1 MADAVADEID
11 ELKRDITAEFESKVS
26 LVQNRVQNA
35 QMTADKV
42 ENEQAKMRYQI
53 ERIGE
58 EINHKLAQAS
68 AADRQHQSAME
79 QAQLMM
85 AATSASAPVPEVD
98 QKISQMRSETKKLF
112 EQMKNIMQAQSM
124 QIQTATKDIERLDS
138 QVEGLRSS
146 NSLKGDNEIDAAK
159 KIIHLERDLQ
169 QLTKE

>member
-1 MADAVADEID
+1 
-11 ELKRDITAEFESKVS
+11 
-26 LVQNRVQNA
+26 
-35 QMTADKV
+35 
-42 ENEQAKMRYQI
+42 
-53 ERIGE
+53 
-58 EINHKLAQAS
+58 
-68 AADRQHQSAME
+68 
-79 QAQLMM
+79 MM
-85 AATSASAPVPEVD
+85 AATNASAPMPEVD
-98 QKISQMRSETKKLF
+98 QKISQMRIETKKLF